1 MHAAQRQRW
10 RRAAAADGSFGGNG
24 EHPGLQSA
32 GPLDQSLTDTSPPAD
47 TQQLEDSVRQ
57 QAGIQP
63 PSAAV
68 QQQQQEEQQEDQ
80 EDGPAAQQRGRWQR
94 HLPRWQLPAVP
105 WELNTTIVLMGVW
118 GVWFTFAAHT
128 LVPTLLQWA
137 GVQLSSSSASQALR
151 HLALDTLQVR
161 MGLVLSFRR
170 SDRHVPPAPAHRGLM

>member
-10 RRAAAADGSFGGNG
+10 RRAAAADGGLGGGG
-24 EHPGLQSA
+24 ELPGQQPA
-32 GPLDQSLTDTSPPAD
+32 GPLGQFIADSAAAAD
-47 TQQLEDSVRQ
+47 TQQVEPQLEDSLRQ
-57 QAGIQP
+57 QVGIQP
-63 PSAAV
+63 PSAAQQHP
-68 QQQQQEEQQEDQ
+68 QQQQQQLDEQQEEQQADH
-80 EDGPAAQQRGRWQR
+80 EDGSSAQQQGRWQR

-105 WELNTTIVLMGVW
+105 WELNTTIVLMAVW

-161 MGLVLSFRR
+161 MGL
-170 SDRHVPPAPAHRGLM
+170 AHG